1 MLETAKVQ
9 DYMATRVIS
18 FGPETRL
25 RDAIRTLQEYGIS
38 GAPVVDA
45 GGNLT
50 GMLSELDCI
59 RAVLAGRV
67 QGGEEDARVADY
79 MSRDLDRIEVDTDLT
94 EAARIFMTL
103 GRRRLPVV
111 REGKLA
117 GQISRRDILRAVEEW
132 TREG

>member
-1 MLETAKVQ
+1 MPETAKVQ
-9 DYMATRVIS
+9 DYMATRLIT
-18 FGPETRL
+18 FGPEARL
-25 RDAIRTLQEYGIS
+25 RDAVRTLQEYGIS

-45 GGNLT
+45 EGNLV

-59 RAVLAGRV
+59 RAVLADGFP
-67 QGGEEDARVADY
+67 GADEDARVADY
-79 MSRDLDRIEVDTDLT
+79 MSRDLDRIEAETDLT